1 MTRPEKHTIPAKH
14 SWMTA
19 SLALAVTCLIALP
32 MSVAAQ
38 DSDNHNPANNSF
50 DVRSSVGDMHIG
62 GDAKPSDTGLPVYPN
77 ARLKHSERSK
87 DDSSAN
93 LSLFTSAFGIK
104 LVVVSYVSDDSQ
116 DKIVS
121 YYKDQLQK
129 KYGKVLEC
137 HSSDDGTKYQ
147 AHDDDDSNSSKQLKC
162 EGDNKGPNIEL
173 KVGTEDN
180 EHVVAVEPN
189 KSGSGATF
197 ALVYVHARGK
207 QGDI

>member
-1 MTRPEKHTIPAKH
+1 MT
-14 SWMTA
+14 
-19 SLALAVTCLIALP
+19 SLALAAACLIAVPL
-32 MSVAAQ
+32 SAAAQ
-38 DSDNHNPANNSF
+38 DSDNHDKSL

-77 ARLKHSERSK
+77 ARLKHSDNSK

-93 LSLFTSAFGIK
+93 VTLFTSAFGIK

-116 DKIVS
+116 DKIVA

-137 HSSDDGTKYQ
+137 HSSGDGTKYD
-147 AHDDDDSNSSKQLKC
+147 AHDDDDSSKQLKC
-162 EGDNKGPNIEL
+162 DGDNKGPNIEL

-180 EHVVAVEPN
+180 QHVVAVEPN

>member
-1 MTRPEKHTIPAKH
+1 MIRPDKQTCPSKRPKIGGL
-14 SWMTA
+14 
-19 SLALAVTCLIALP
+19 LALAAACMIALP
-32 MSVAAQ
+32 ISAAAQ
-38 DSDNHNPANNSF
+38 DSDKSV
-50 DVRSSVGDMHIG
+50 DVRSSAGDMHLG
-62 GDAKPSDTGLPVYPN
+62 TDAKAGDTGLPVYPN

-116 DKIVS
+116 DKIVA
-121 YYKDQLQK
+121 YYKDQLRK
-129 KYGKVLEC
+129 KYGNVLEC

-147 AHDDDDSNSSKQLKC
+147 AHDDDDSNSSKELKC

-180 EHVVAVEPN
+180 QHVVAVEPN

-197 ALVYVHARGK
+197 ALVYVHTRGK